1 MPTNTP
7 NLGLEKPIGSELYD
21 IAKLNANFDKVDAN
35 ALNKVTYKG
44 EVALVSNL
52 PTTGQKVGDYYIVV
66 EKGVPYLW
74 DGDSFNPQVIIP
86 EMNVSEQSIGAL
98 ISSADAKVTPDVDD
112 TFGYSDSEDVTNPN
126 ILKKLTW
133 GNLRASLAIFFE
145 DIFALVAHG
154 HEISDV
160 TDLTTALSGKAPSSH
175 THEIANVTGLT
186 DTLNAKADKSVEV
199 PKTLL
204 ASAWVGASAPY
215 TLALTVDD
223 VTTTSEQVLLPST
236 AITQTQLAALQVA
249 NIQDAGQSAN
259 TINLKAW
266 GTKPTIDIPI
276 RVILRG

>member
-7 NLGLEKPIGSELYD
+7 NLGLEKPIGSEKYD
-21 IAKLNANFDKVDAN
+21 VAKINANFDKIDSN

-44 EVALVSNL
+44 EVALISNL

-86 EMNVSEQSIGAL
+86 EMNVSEQSIGTL

-133 GNLRASLAIFFE
+133 GNLRSSLATFFE
-145 DIFALVAHG
+145 GIFALVL
-154 HEISDV
+154 HEHAISDV
-160 TDLTTALSGKAPSSH
+160 TDLTTALSGKAASTH
-175 THEIANVTGLT
+175 THVITDVTNLES
-186 DTLNAKADKSVEV
+186 TLNAKANKSSEV
-199 PKTLL
+199 SATLL

-215 TLALTVDD
+215 TLALTVEG
-223 VTTTSEQVLLPST
+223 VTLTSEQVLLPT
-236 AITQTQLAALQVA
+236 TGITQAQLAALQVA
-249 NIQDAGQSAN
+249 NIQDAGQSVN